1 MKQVPI
7 SMRRIPFI
15 LSLIVLPL
23 TALVCVWN
31 PSPPQANG
39 PTATSTS
46 TPKKG
51 SQGNVQVDT
60 LTPTS
65 SAGNP
70 LSRPTTT
77 TPDTSKYSLQISWQ
91 GTYSMPGGPLTVTYG
106 PDTVTIPLGFKDG
119 AYAGSYSGE
128 LHAAV
133 TGMCTATGAFPVTF
147 DITAKKDG
155 SGGLDFTVN
164 RSLVVSWA
172 TVCPQVSGGSNTT
185 LPTITVTLNLPD
197 EDGASKT
204 LSQGGPTWI
213 YTLKKQGP

>member
-1 MKQVPI
+1 MKRGPI
-7 SMRRIPFI
+7 SIRRIPFV

-31 PSPPQANG
+31 PSPPQPNG
-39 PTATSTS
+39 PTATST
-46 TPKKG
+46 PRR
-51 SQGNVQVDT
+51 SQGDVLVDT
-60 LTPTS
+60 PTPTG

-70 LSRPTTT
+70 LSRPTVTT

-91 GTYSMPGGPLTVTYG
+91 GTYIMPGGLLTVTYG
-106 PDTVTIPLGFKDG
+106 PDMVTIPLGFQDG
-119 AYAGSYSGE
+119 AYTGSYSGE

-133 TGMCTATGAFPVTF
+133 TGICTATGAFPVKF

-155 SGGLDFTVN
+155 SGGLDFSVN

-172 TVCPQVSGGSNTT
+172 TVCPQASGGSNTT
-185 LPTITVTLNLPD
+185 LPTITINLNLPD

-204 LSQGGPTWI
+204 LSQAGPTWI
-213 YTLKKQGP
+213 YTLRKQGP